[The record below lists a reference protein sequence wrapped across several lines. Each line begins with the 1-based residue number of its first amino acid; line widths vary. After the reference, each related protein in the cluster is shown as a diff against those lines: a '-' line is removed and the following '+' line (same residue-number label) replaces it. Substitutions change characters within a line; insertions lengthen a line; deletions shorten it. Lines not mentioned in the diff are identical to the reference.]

1 MGMETV
7 VAERAF
13 PASYQRQLQI
23 ARAMARSLEL
33 LVLDEAMAP
42 LDDQVQRQ
50 LIADL
55 RRLGTT
61 VIFGAHRPS
70 TLALADR

>member
-1 MGMETV
+1 
-7 VAERAF
+7 
-13 PASYQRQLQI
+13 
-23 ARAMARSLEL
+23 
-33 LVLDEAMAP
+33 VLDEAMAP

-61 VIFGAHRPS
+61 VIFCAHRPS
-70 TLALADR
+70 TLALADRVVELRCGRIEGRAERLG